1 MRELTIFSRKLK
13 KCLALTL
20 AALVAVSG
28 IPLTFSFRTEAAVE
42 GKGTGDDPYIGHIYF
57 ASPSDVE
64 TPLYSVANTDK
75 LTLVYNPPVKPKK
88 TPALNSVFLV
98 NSTDPS
104 KSFYMWS
111 GKAATKN
118 NRVEIAFDGLYQAAF
133 DPDWQPYKGA
143 LVPGGTYYIECW
155 DDDNVNAYGDQS
167 VCSRSQSVVTV
178 AGEGGD
184 EEAAWAEATL
194 VPDNKDTGAE
204 NVTYTL
210 NLKPDRSFTVEAGE
224 SGFSLVLPDADFSD
238 AAVTSDLV
246 SGTPGKWGHSMQF
259 EFKAGSTVT
268 ESDGISI
275 VLSGVRNPDET
286 TSHPVISGFVAEGGD
301 DGRVVFEETKLDT
314 LRYREAATLKSV
326 YACVTTDLAGSS
338 KAPVISMR
346 ADGSGNAD
354 SVTAV
359 LEYEDKEKITQK
371 TPALSLEETEIA
383 GRYKYNYPINEN
395 DEMKDITLKSVE
407 FTLRAG
413 DKTLTKTYSFGS

>member
-42 GKGTGDDPYIGHIYF
+42 GKGTGSDPYIGHIYF
-57 ASPSDVE
+57 SSPSDVE

-111 GKAATKN
+111 GKAVTKN

-155 DDDNVNAYGDQS
+155 DDANVNAYGDQS

-184 EEAAWAEATL
+184 EEAAWATATL

-224 SGFSLVLPDADFSD
+224 SGFFSRPSRCRFFGCGRD
-238 AAVTSDLV
+238 LRPGERHSRQVGTFHAV
-246 SGTPGKWGHSMQF
+246 
-259 EFKAGSTVT
+259 
-268 ESDGISI
+268 
-275 VLSGVRNPDET
+275 
-286 TSHPVISGFVAEGGD
+286 
-301 DGRVVFEETKLDT
+301 
-314 LRYREAATLKSV
+314 
-326 YACVTTDLAGSS
+326 
-338 KAPVISMR
+338 
-346 ADGSGNAD
+346 
-354 SVTAV
+354 
-359 LEYEDKEKITQK
+359 
-371 TPALSLEETEIA
+371 
-383 GRYKYNYPINEN
+383 
-395 DEMKDITLKSVE
+395 
-407 FTLRAG
+407 
-413 DKTLTKTYSFGS
+413 